1 MAKNTVPQAKEALNR
16 FKMEAA
22 AEVDVFFALKKFKM
36 PYLSHFRDLKKQNSG
51 RLITL
56 KT

>member
-1 MAKNTVPQAKEALNR
+1 MAKNTVPEAKEALNR

-22 AEVDVFFALKKFKM
+22 AEVGVFFALKNFKT
-36 PYLSHFRDLKKQNSG
+36 PYLSHFQNSKKQNSG

>member
-22 AEVDVFFALKKFKM
+22 AEVGVFCIKNFKT